1 MAGLEPVRTD
11 DAARAQV
18 AAAALQ
24 AGAQHL
30 PSCNQGPGDGWA
42 GRWRRGGECGG
53 GAASPVQDGGLGVGV
68 AQGKG
73 GLRDKAEDLHFWV
86 PRGKVLSAWRPAWP
100 PTGGSLRAGRE
111 AWVPWSPA
119 CAPPPSLPPRVRSSV
134 FSGFRGEERDPQEGF
149 LWAVAP
155 QPAPTHLRSRKN
167 FCRLHSPGPVGAWGA
182 CPWGPASGHQSS
194 PVGVSVLGQW
204 AEGLTTKSRFSD
216 LIGSLGNRVGVS
228 AEERGVAF
236 PRQKEQ
242 GLGFKSKLFP
252 TSLRSA
258 KPAS

>member
-1 MAGLEPVRTD
+1 MGALEPCLCS
-11 DAARAQV
+11 AS
-18 AAAALQ
+18 
-24 AGAQHL
+24 L
-30 PSCNQGPGDGWA
+30 PAPQGPVISVL
-42 GRWRRGGECGG
+42 RFQRGGE
-53 GAASPVQDGGLGVGV
+53 
-68 AQGKG
+68 
-73 GLRDKAEDLHFWV
+73 
-86 PRGKVLSAWRPAWP
+86 RPAGGFP
-100 PTGGSLRAGRE
+100 LGGSASARAH
-111 AWVPWSPA
+111 PPA
-119 CAPPPSLPPRVRSSV
+119 LPEELLPAAQPS
-134 FSGFRGEERDPQEGF
+134 
-149 LWAVAP
+149 
-155 QPAPTHLRSRKN
+155 
-167 FCRLHSPGPVGAWGA
+167 PVGAWGA